1 MLSHSLRRLFGTALA
16 TFALATAACG
26 GGDGGDTTGPSAPAP
41 VPADVSGTYG
51 LTGVKTLGTLHGGG
65 SGMPVTF
72 TDGGGSSLT
81 FNSGSLTLNGDH
93 SYSLSV
99 DATFKGSAVAMTDE
113 GTWSLAGNSITFS
126 PSGSPKR
133 MKDGTVGGSKIV
145 ARTQFGGIPFEVTLQ
160 K

>member
-1 MLSHSLRRLFGTALA
+1 MLSHSLRRFVGPALA
-16 TFALATAACG
+16 SLAIATAACG
-26 GGDGGDTTGPSAPAP
+26 GGDGGDTTGPSDPG
-41 VPADVSGTYG
+41 VPADVSGTYAI
-51 LTGVKTLGTLHGGG
+51 TGIKTLGTLHGGG

-81 FNSGSLTLNGDH
+81 FNSGSLTLNGDNG
-93 SYSLSV
+93 YSLSV
-99 DATFKGSAVAMTDE
+99 DASFNGSAVTMTDE

-133 MKDGTVGGSKIV
+133 MKDGTVGGTKIT
-145 ARTQFGGIPFEVTLQ
+145 ARTQFGGIPFEITVQ